1 MQIHIFDS
9 PEQVSH
15 AAATLMA
22 AQLLHK
28 PDSVLGLA
36 TGSTPVGTYQH
47 LIAMHQAGY
56 LDFSRAVSFNLD
68 EIFTFPYRGSQE
80 RFCTLY
86 HGLVMVLPEI
96 SGKRFRINDV

>member
-28 PDSVLGLA
+28 PFCVVGVDCFCGLG
-36 TGSTPVGTYQH
+36 V
-47 LIAMHQAGY
+47 
-56 LDFSRAVSFNLD
+56 N
-68 EIFTFPYRGSQE
+68 FTKARV
-80 RFCTLY
+80 
-86 HGLVMVLPEI
+86 H
-96 SGKRFRINDV
+96 KFRTFFF

>member
-47 LIAMHQAGY
+47 LIAMH
-56 LDFSRAVSFNLD
+56 
-68 EIFTFPYRGSQE
+68 
-80 RFCTLY
+80 
-86 HGLVMVLPEI
+86 
-96 SGKRFRINDV
+96 